1 MGIFGEK
8 SKRGNSPL
16 ELITI
21 ILIITA
27 LAIGSIFAMKV
38 FDDVN
43 TDIQA
48 DDSMGADAKAISSS
62 LYLKYPSTL
71 DSAIM
76 MAFVLFIIFVII
88 SVFMLDTHP
97 VFFVVSVII
106 IIAVF
111 IVTMLIANVYDD
123 VMLDEDFSPYA
134 SQFVYTGWIMSHIL
148 ELSVAIGFIVLIVL
162 FIKFRG

>member
-1 MGIFGEK
+1 MGIFGEN

-62 LYLKYPSTL
+62 LYSKYPSTL

-76 MAFVLFIIFVII
+76 MAFVYSSYL
-88 SVFMLDTHP
+88 
-97 VFFVVSVII
+97 
-106 IIAVF
+106 
-111 IVTMLIANVYDD
+111 
-123 VMLDEDFSPYA
+123 
-134 SQFVYTGWIMSHIL
+134 
-148 ELSVAIGFIVLIVL
+148 
-162 FIKFRG
+162 